1 MISSNQLST
10 NHTIFCFK
18 LHLFFPANEEGSV
31 KTQQPIR
38 FQGLFKVTNQITGK
52 CETKSIM
59 WQILLPLFPKLLF
72 FPPKI
77 RMNLISN
84 QLSTASMKYLNW
96 QCPVF
101 EQFQNGC
108 NKVVIEP
115 CVVQFWSEIMLV
127 ISNGTRAHAHSI
139 LKSCI

>member
-1 MISSNQLST
+1 M
-10 NHTIFCFK
+10 
-18 LHLFFPANEEGSV
+18 ANFATFVS
-31 KTQQPIR
+31 KTVI
-38 FQGLFKVTNQITGK
+38 
-52 CETKSIM
+52 
-59 WQILLPLFPKLLF
+59 

-127 ISNGTRAHAHSI
+127 ISNGTRTHAHSI
-139 LKSCI
+139 LRSCILFQPKLRSTQFNYHYKYQMINHKKCCLSTNQ

>member
-1 MISSNQLST
+1 MANFATFVSK
-10 NHTIFCFK
+10 TIIF
-18 LHLFFPANEEGSV
+18 S
-31 KTQQPIR
+31 
-38 FQGLFKVTNQITGK
+38 
-52 CETKSIM
+52 
-59 WQILLPLFPKLLF
+59 
-72 FPPKI
+72 PKI

-115 CVVQFWSEIMLV
+115 CVMQFWSEIMLV
-127 ISNGTRAHAHSI
+127 ISNGTRAACSFNFEIMHMISAQIALHSVH
-139 LKSCI
+139 LPL